1 MKIEELQLKKMMRMR
16 RSARVWRL
24 GQEVMEN
31 GGKEQKYQ
39 KMKELEFG
47 DERKEEGRKCITE

>member
-16 RSARVWRL
+16 RSTRVWRL
-24 GQEVMEN
+24 GLEVMEN

-39 KMKELEFG
+39 KMNELEFG
-47 DERKEEGRKCITE
+47 DERKEL